1 MNPENKT
8 KRTPQQ
14 ERSVEKKQKII
25 DAGFKLF
32 SEKGFYKTNS
42 KELADQAGVSIGTF
56 YAYFQDKKDLFLEVV
71 NIHFEQVFKNL
82 FTLMDTVEFIPKDK
96 YRLVRSFIKPV
107 LKAHDIFPDLHEE
120 IGSIM
125 HSDPDVALAHR
136 IWETKSFKSTEQIL
150 KRFGALTKINDYET
164 AAVLIVTTIDQIVHI
179 VKHSQKLYE
188 NINQES
194 LIDELVHMLAR
205 YIFV

>member
-1 MNPENKT
+1 
-8 KRTPQQ
+8 
-14 ERSVEKKQKII
+14 
-25 DAGFKLF
+25 
-32 SEKGFYKTNS
+32 
-42 KELADQAGVSIGTF
+42 
-56 YAYFQDKKDLFLEVV
+56 
-71 NIHFEQVFKNL
+71 
-82 FTLMDTVEFIPKDK
+82 
-96 YRLVRSFIKPV
+96 
-107 LKAHDIFPDLHEE
+107 
-120 IGSIM
+120 
-125 HSDPDVALAHR
+125 
-136 IWETKSFKSTEQIL
+136 L